1 MLSFRPF
8 EPEDRMSNRFVHKTI
23 PFFIN
28 TRSRQCELGRG
39 NLKYNEIYYNKL
51 ASE

>member
-1 MLSFRPF
+1 MTSFRPF
-8 EPEDRMSNRFVHKTI
+8 EAEDRMSNRFVHKTI
-23 PFFIN
+23 PFFVN
-28 TRSRQCELGRG
+28 TQFTPTQLCRD